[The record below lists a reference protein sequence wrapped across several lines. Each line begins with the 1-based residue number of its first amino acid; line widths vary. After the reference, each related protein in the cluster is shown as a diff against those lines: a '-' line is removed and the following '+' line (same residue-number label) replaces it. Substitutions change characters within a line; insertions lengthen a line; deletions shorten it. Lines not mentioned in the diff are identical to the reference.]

1 MLSPWTVGL
10 LAFGLLFACSKKEES
25 DDEQKI
31 TVQPQILRF
40 PLSETAGLKKNPGTR
55 LIDPSED
62 TSLMQS
68 FTPTSIR
75 LSIKDISISSGDP
88 NDWSSQ
94 GYNIY
99 NCEGSTNADCMV
111 EVSNLQEFEDALNAA
126 PVELAPDTYTKVRVG
141 MCAEIGGK
149 QTVEVTG
156 SATLNGVTY
165 ITDTAAG
172 IVAGAVADAKPV
184 TFEFSGCGVQIPLAQ
199 AITAELTE
207 EQIAEAEAEDC
218 TECAPSV
225 SATVGLRLLFDSYNF
240 AAMGNMLNNATKEL
254 VAYGADALD
263 AKAFNQADADC
274 KGDKAGLFLCTQ
286 RTALYATD
294 DRAPQIKRF
303 AIALNDEANG
313 SRPLVATPDPTV
325 YTGLM
330 LRSDGVLLAAY
341 TRRSVNEGA
350 AFNLQLKGDE
360 NFWLMETNADG
371 SFKLTEGAA
380 PDPTVNP
387 TYSAFKAENHTGE
400 RLKLNGIDLVP
411 YTATLIP

>member
-1 MLSPWTVGL
+1 MGSSRTVGL
-10 LAFGLLFACSKKEES
+10 LVFGLLFACSKKEES
-25 DDEQKI
+25 DEEPKLTI
-31 TVQPQILRF
+31 QPQILRL
-40 PLSETAGLKKNPGTR
+40 PLSETPALKKNPGTR

-75 LSIKDISISSGDP
+75 LSVKDIAISGGEPD
-88 NDWSSQ
+88 DWNSQ
-94 GYNIY
+94 RYNIY
-99 NCEGSTNADCMV
+99 SCDGATNADCMV
-111 EVSNLQEFEDALNAA
+111 EVSNLEEFEDALNAA
-126 PVELAPDTYTKVRVG
+126 PVEVEPGTYTKVSVG
-141 MCAEIGGK
+141 MCAEAGGR

-165 ITDTAAG
+165 ITDTNAG

-184 TFEFSGCGVQIPLAQ
+184 TFEFSGCAIQIPLAQ
-199 AITAELTE
+199 PITAELTE
-207 EQIAEAEAEDC
+207 EQKAEPVADDC
-218 TECAPSV
+218 TTCAPSV
-225 SATVGLRLLFDSYNF
+225 NASVGLRLLFDSYNF
-240 AAMGNMLNNATKEL
+240 AAMGNMLNDATKEL
-254 VAYGADALD
+254 VANAADALD
-263 AKAFNQADADC
+263 QKPFNQADAEC

-313 SRPLVATPDPTV
+313 SRPLVTTPDPTV

-371 SFKLTEGAA
+371 SLKLTEGAKA
-380 PDPTVNP
+380 DPTVKP
-387 TYSAFKAENHTGE
+387 TYSAFKVENHTGE